1 MTTVLTNPQKVFWPQ
16 EHITKKDLYQYYE
29 AIYPTLIPYMKNRP
43 QSLHRNPNGIIDQ
56 GFFQKN
62 AGENAPDWVKTVSLH
77 SDSAEKDIAYI
88 ICNRLRTLLY
98 LVNLG
103 CIEFNPWN
111 STLKNLDQPDYMVI
125 DIDPSEDNSFDQ
137 VVDTAL
143 MVKKVLDEAGASAWC
158 KTSGATGLH
167 VYVPFKAKFNYARIR
182 DFAHL
187 VATTVQQRL
196 PDTTTLE
203 RSLAHRGK
211 AMIYLDYLQNKRGQT
226 LAAPYSVRPR
236 PGATVSTPLEWKE
249 VKHGLDPKAF
259 TIHNTLE
266 RVAKKGDLFKEVLG
280 KANMLDR
287 CMKNLG
293 GLGAP

>member
-1 MTTVLTNPQKVFWPQ
+1 MIPALTNPQKVFWPE

-29 AIYPTLIPYMKNRP
+29 AIYPTIIPYMKDRP
-43 QSLHRNPNGIIDQ
+43 QSLHRNPNGIKDQ

-62 AGENAPDWVKTVSLH
+62 AGADAPDWVKSVSLY
-77 SDSAEKDIAYI
+77 SESANKDIEYI
-88 ICNRLRTLLY
+88 ICNTRKTLLY

-111 STLKNLDQPDYMVI
+111 STLKTLDQPDYMVI
-125 DIDPSEDNSFDQ
+125 DLDPSEDNTFDQ

-167 VYVPFKAKFNYARIR
+167 VYVPFKAKYNYALVRGL
-182 DFAHL
+182 AHL
-187 VATTVQQRL
+187 VATKVQERL
-196 PDTTTLE
+196 PDITTLE
-203 RSLAHRGK
+203 RSLAHREK
-211 AMIYLDYLQNKRGQT
+211 AKIYIDYLQNKRGQT

-259 TIHNTLE
+259 TMRNTIA
-266 RVAKKGDLFKEVLG
+266 RVAKKGDLWSEVLG
-280 KANMLDR
+280 KGNQLER

-293 GLGAP
+293 GPDAP

>member
-1 MTTVLTNPQKVFWPQ
+1 
-16 EHITKKDLYQYYE
+16 
-29 AIYPTLIPYMKNRP
+29 MKNRP
-43 QSLHRNPNGIIDQ
+43 QSLHRNPNGIKDQ

-62 AGENAPDWVKTVSLH
+62 AGEDAPDWVKTISLY
-77 SDSAEKDIAYI
+77 SESAEKDIEYI
-88 ICNRLRTLLY
+88 ICNNQKTLLY

-111 STLKNLDQPDYMVI
+111 SVLKSLDQPDYMVI
-125 DIDPSEDNSFDQ
+125 DLDPSDDNTFDQ

-167 VYVPFKAKFNYARIR
+167 VYVPFKAKYNYARIR

-187 VATTVQQRL
+187 VASTVQERL
-196 PDTTTLE
+196 PAITTLE

-211 AMIYLDYLQNKRGQT
+211 SKIYIDYLQNKRGQT

-249 VKHGLDPKAF
+249 VRHGLNPKAF

-280 KANMLDR
+280 KANILDR

-293 GLGAP
+293 G